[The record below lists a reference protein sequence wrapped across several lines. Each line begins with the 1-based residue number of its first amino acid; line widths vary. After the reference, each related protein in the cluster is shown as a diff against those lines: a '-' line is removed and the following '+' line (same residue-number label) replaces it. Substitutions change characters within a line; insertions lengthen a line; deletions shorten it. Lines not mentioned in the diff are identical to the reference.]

1 MGVFDSF
8 PSPKTHPRSARAL
21 LGRLLSA
28 IRTASSPSTR
38 FRPRRV
44 TVSPSFCHA
53 LSSRFCH
60 AAGRRA
66 GFRPENGHG
75 TEFWHEK
82 TGFGSPFGGRSRQK
96 ARSRVPDAHPRGPIR
111 ADPCQNAVPWPF
123 SAFFVHA
130 DTALSGSPD
139 PPSRP
144 PQLRGA
150 LPACGIIPVL
160 LSLSDD
166 IPALSSHPFPTLL
179 PLLATQSRVLRL
191 ARNPMAKFSRR
202 LLDGRAVERST
213 RFAHL
218 RKALRRWWFC
228 S

>member
-66 GFRPENGHG
+66 GFRSENGHG

-82 TGFGSPFGGRSRQK
+82 TGFGSLFGGRSRQK
-96 ARSRVPDAHPRGPIR
+96 ARSRVPDARPRGPIR
-111 ADPCQNAVPWPF
+111 ARTRF
-123 SAFFVHA
+123 RGHFRAFFAHA

-144 PQLRGA
+144 PQPRGA
-150 LPACGIIPVL
+150 PP
-160 LSLSDD
+160 
-166 IPALSSHPFPTLL
+166 
-179 PLLATQSRVLRL
+179 
-191 ARNPMAKFSRR
+191 RR
-202 LLDGRAVERST
+202 
-213 RFAHL
+213 
-218 RKALRRWWFC
+218 
-228 S
+228 